1 MNAERKRLLDHVESN
16 PDAWIGHH
24 GPEKSYRPYM
34 NKAKELVTAG
44 AANPRGGGVASVPL
58 GLTIPPDSY
67 PASPLVYPPTA
78 P

>member
-1 MNAERKRLLDHVESN
+1 VNAERKRLLDHVESN

-44 AANPRGGGVASVPL
+44 AANPRGGG
-58 GLTIPPDSY
+58 
-67 PASPLVYPPTA
+67 
-78 P
+78 